1 MSDEQQ
7 PPKTSENQEVEGR
20 QPIFLVP
27 GVVTALIGLMAAIQ
41 LADSFVF
48 NNETRELFTIWFA
61 FIPVRLLDPTML
73 PGGLLPLLWTP
84 FTHAFLHAGFE
95 HLIMNCAWLA
105 IFATPMARRYG
116 TVPTLILF
124 LASAVVGALAFAA
137 TTLPGIGV
145 LLGASGGVAG
155 LTGAAMRF
163 IFQPVIVARDE
174 ETGRPVVLGRKLA
187 SLREMWANSQ
197 ARTFTL
203 FWVILNAAVPLLP
216 LVIGSDISVAWQAH
230 LGGFFTG
237 LLLVPL
243 FERNTKTTEMQA

>member
-1 MSDEQQ
+1 MNDDQQ
-7 PPKTSENQEVEGR
+7 PPKTAQNKEAEGR
-20 QPIFLVP
+20 QPVFLVP
-27 GVVTALIGLMAAIQ
+27 GIVTALVGLMAAIQ

-48 NNETRELFTIWFA
+48 NSGTRELFTIWFA

-105 IFATPMARRYG
+105 IFATPVARRYG
-116 TVPTLILF
+116 MAPTLILF

-137 TTLPGIGV
+137 TTLPGV
-145 LLGASGGVAG
+145 ALLLGASGGVAG

-163 IFQPVIVARDE
+163 IFQPVIVAEDP
-174 ETGRPVVLGRKLA
+174 ETGRRVVLGRKLA
-187 SLREMWANSQ
+187 SWGEMWANPQ
-197 ARTFTL
+197 ARNFTL

-216 LVIGSDISVAWQAH
+216 LLIGSDLSIAWQAH
-230 LGGFFTG
+230 LGGFLAG

-243 FERNTKTTEMQA
+243 FEREARA

>member
-1 MSDEQQ
+1 MNDDQQ
-7 PPKTSENQEVEGR
+7 PPKTSQGHEAEGR

-27 GVVTALIGLMAAIQ
+27 GIVTALVGLMAAIQ

-61 FIPVRLLDPTML
+61 FIPVRLLDPTLL
-73 PGGLLPLLWTP
+73 PGGVLPLLWTP

-105 IFATPMARRYG
+105 IFATPVARRYG
-116 TVPTLILF
+116 MAPTLILF

-137 TTLPGIGV
+137 TTLPGV
-145 LLGASGGVAG
+145 ALLLGASGGVAG

-163 IFQPVIVARDE
+163 IFQPVIVAEDP
-174 ETGRPVVLGRKLA
+174 ETGRRVVLGRKLA
-187 SLREMWANSQ
+187 SWGEMWANPQ
-197 ARTFTL
+197 ARNFTL

-216 LVIGSDISVAWQAH
+216 LLIGSDLSIAWQAH
-230 LGGFFTG
+230 LGGFLSG
-237 LLLVPL
+237 LLLVQL
-243 FERNTKTTEMQA
+243 FEREARA